1 MKITEL
7 LEGGDWEVDVADK
20 LKAKFAKMK
29 SDAPKSQSTRP
40 APKDPHPDKSMI
52 WKKGFADGKAGRMD
66 PKASDAYGPKIG
78 EYEAGYAAGSKMK
91 ESVSEMTSG
100 SVASSMGNGN
110 GFVGGGP
117 GTISRTGTKKK
128 RKSKKK

>member
-7 LEGGDWEVDVADK
+7 LEGGDWEADVADK

-40 APKDPHPDKSMI
+40 EPKDPHPDKSMI

-66 PKASDAYGPKIG
+66 PKASDAYGPRTS
-78 EYEAGYAAGSKMK
+78 EYEAGYEAGIASQKNENTASAM
-91 ESVSEMTSG
+91 
-100 SVASSMGNGN
+100 ASSMGNGN

-128 RKSKKK
+128 RKGKKK